1 MHSLRIV
8 AASAVLLIGI
18 GAAGAQTAT
27 DSTPGKPISLTPAV
41 QPAKGKAK
49 LHTKPA
55 PKVARKSHRK
65 AHHTVAAA
73 KPEEPRAK
81 VAKAADTAPA
91 AIAWPPLPEAPA
103 SAADVSAST
112 PVSAF
117 PAAPAAQPHLSEMVV
132 DGQTVHIASPDDVNE
147 LDLAA
152 TKSSDGAAAAVKTEV
167 AEPTT
172 SAPAPVKPAVASV
185 TEAAAKKN
193 ESPISKTSWYL
204 ETFAALGGAV
214 AAGSIA
220 WFLIGAPQRTYN

>member
-1 MHSLRIV
+1 MLSLRIV

-27 DSTPGKPISLTPAV
+27 DSAPGKPISLTPTV
-41 QPAKGKAK
+41 QPAKAKTK

-55 PKVARKSHRK
+55 PKIARKSHRK

-73 KPEEPRAK
+73 KPAESRAK

-91 AIAWPPLPEAPA
+91 AIAWPPLPQAPA
-103 SAADVSAST
+103 SAADVPAST

-117 PAAPAAQPHLSEMVV
+117 ASEPAAQPHLSEMVV

-152 TKSSDGAAAAVKTEV
+152 TKSGNGAAAAVESEV

-172 SAPAPVKPAVASV
+172 SAPAPR
-185 TEAAAKKN
+185 
-193 ESPISKTSWYL
+193 
-204 ETFAALGGAV
+204 ETGCG
-214 AAGSIA
+214 
-220 WFLIGAPQRTYN
+220 

>member
-1 MHSLRIV
+1 MLSLRIV

-27 DSTPGKPISLTPAV
+27 DSAPGKPISLTPAV
-41 QPAKGKAK
+41 QPAKAKTK

-55 PKVARKSHRK
+55 PKIARKSHRK

-73 KPEEPRAK
+73 KPAESRAK

-91 AIAWPPLPEAPA
+91 AIAWPPLPQAPA
-103 SAADVSAST
+103 SAADVPAST

-117 PAAPAAQPHLSEMVV
+117 ASEPAAQPHLSEMVV

-152 TKSSDGAAAAVKTEV
+152 TKSGNGAAAAVESEV

-172 SAPAPVKPAVASV
+172 SAPAPLKPAVTSA

>member
-41 QPAKGKAK
+41 QPAKAKAK

-91 AIAWPPLPEAPA
+91 AIAWPPLPQAPA

-112 PVSAF
+112 PVSGF

-152 TKSSDGAAAAVKTEV
+152 TKSSDAAVKLKL
-167 AEPTT
+167 PNRP
-172 SAPAPVKPAVASV
+172 PARP
-185 TEAAAKKN
+185 
-193 ESPISKTSWYL
+193 
-204 ETFAALGGAV
+204 
-214 AAGSIA
+214 
-220 WFLIGAPQRTYN
+220 RR